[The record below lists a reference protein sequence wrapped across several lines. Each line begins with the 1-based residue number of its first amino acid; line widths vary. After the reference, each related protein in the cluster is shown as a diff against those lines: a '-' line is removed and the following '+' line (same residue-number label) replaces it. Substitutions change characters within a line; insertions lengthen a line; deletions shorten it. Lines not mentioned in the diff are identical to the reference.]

1 MSDRGRR
8 WLVAALLVL
17 LFGVGVRAADD
28 HGNSPLSATPISV
41 GTGWQDGCIETAG
54 DSDYFMFSV
63 DTGRAYRLQV
73 DSLSEASD
81 PVVYLFAADGLRIV
95 DVDDNSGGGSSALL
109 RWTSDTS
116 ATWFAMV
123 RQASALSG
131 TGCYRLTLSAEAS
144 DDHGDSPLEATAMDA
159 MGTWVIGAIESED
172 DCDVFFVSVTRGYEY
187 DVELRP
193 RGGSDPLVL
202 DVSDSQGQTVLAET
216 EADPDAGV
224 ATRLTAGRSGPWFLR
239 VCPSG
244 DGEGGYEL
252 RVVQEG
258 YQDDYGDRAADA
270 TPLPS
275 STDTV
280 DGVLEVDVDEDWFSL
295 DSTSGATYTISA
307 DVPPG
312 SGSSGVRVALRSQSG
327 VLLVPE
333 VIVAGGNRG
342 EATWTAENDD
352 TVFLQVRPVS
362 GEVPVEYQLRL
373 RVVLKLDPLATV
385 NPQGYTL
392 DADGEASSST
402 LYFVVGTKGLFIVD
416 LSDPGDPTG
425 IGEYTTRGYAQA
437 LDLVGDIAY
446 VASRGNGIV
455 LIDVSDPARPS
466 ELSLFDTGGSS
477 RDVEVVDGIAYV
489 ADQRG
494 GVQFIDVS
502 DPENPELVGTWMTR
516 GFAEQIEVDAN
527 RQLAAVAT
535 GDAGV
540 ELLDVS
546 DPGNPSLRAWIETA
560 GEARD
565 VVLLHSIGYVALGYR
580 GLAVFDL
587 EDPSNPRLV
596 NTVSA
601 TGEIQALALAD
612 GGRVLLAAADADGVL
627 AFDLEDPFNPT
638 LSSVLETPGHAV
650 SIHVAG
656 DLIYVADL
664 EEGLLISTLFPR

>member
-1 MSDRGRR
+1 MTDRGRC
-8 WLVAALLVL
+8 WLVGALLVL
-17 LFGVGVRAADD
+17 LFGFAVRGADD

-54 DSDYFMFSV
+54 DADYFMFSI

-81 PVVYLFAADGLRIV
+81 PVVYLFGADGLRIV

-109 RWTSDTS
+109 RWTSDVS

-159 MGTWVIGAIESED
+159 MGTWVIGAIETED
-172 DCDVFFVSVTRGYEY
+172 DCDVFFVSVSRGYEY

-202 DVSDSQGQTVLAET
+202 DVTDSEGQTILAET
-216 EADPDAGV
+216 EADPDTGL

-252 RVVQEG
+252 RVVEEG

-270 TPLPS
+270 TPIAS
-275 STDTV
+275 DSGAI
-280 DGVLEVDVDEDWFSL
+280 DGALEVSIDEDWFSL
-295 DSTSGATYTISA
+295 TSVTGATYTVTA
-307 DVPPG
+307 DVPP
-312 SGSSGVRVALRSQSG
+312 GSSGVRVALRSQAG

-333 VIVAGGNRG
+333 VIVSGGSDG
-342 EATWTAENDD
+342 DVTWTAENTD
-352 TVFLQVRPVS
+352 TVFLQVRPGS
-362 GEVPVEYQLRL
+362 DEVPVEYQLRL
-373 RVVLKLDPLATV
+373 RVVIRLSPLATV

-392 DADGEASSST
+392 DADGKASSPI

-416 LSDPGDPTG
+416 LSDSGDPTG

-446 VASRGNGIV
+446 VASRGDGIV

-477 RDVEVVDGIAYV
+477 RDVEVVDEIAYV

-494 GVQFIDVS
+494 GVQLIDVS
-502 DPENPELVGTWMTR
+502 DPGDPELVGTWMTR
-516 GFAEQIEVDAN
+516 GFAEQIDVDAN

-546 DPGNPSLRAWIETA
+546 DPGNPRLSAWIETT

-580 GLAVFDL
+580 GLGVFDL
-587 EDPSNPRLV
+587 EDPSSPRLV

-612 GGRVLLAAADADGVL
+612 EGRVLLAAADAEGVL